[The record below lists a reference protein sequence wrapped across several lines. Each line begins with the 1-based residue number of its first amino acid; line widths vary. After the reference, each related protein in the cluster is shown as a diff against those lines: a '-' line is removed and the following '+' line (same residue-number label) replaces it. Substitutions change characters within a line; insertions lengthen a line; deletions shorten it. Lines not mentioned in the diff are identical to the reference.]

1 MRRRRL
7 RVWSGRRRMKALH
20 LARLPLLQQLGL
32 LPVLVFDSGLHV
44 CVGTLLRK
52 VSVITFLH
60 LRQRI
65 ALLLLA
71 CLHRCLLPLGVELC
85 SRSCLGR
92 GRYRLRFRQ
101 IPGMHGHRAASSGRA
116 HM

>member
-1 MRRRRL
+1 MRRLRL
-7 RVWSGRRRMKALH
+7 RVWSGRMKALH

-32 LPVLVFDSGLHV
+32 LPVLMFDSGLHV
-44 CVGTLLRK
+44 CIGILLRK

-65 ALLLLA
+65 ALLLMA

-101 IPGMHGHRAASSGRA
+101 IPGMHGHRAARSGRA